1 MNTLEQPECSGVRA
15 GLDFVRDALAALALE
30 AAQAKPTPLFQ
41 LRLPRMPG
49 IVLLLKDESAHPS
62 GSLKHR
68 LARELLHD
76 ALRDGRLDRRRG
88 LVDASSGSTA
98 ISEAWFAQRLGL
110 PYCAVMPDGT
120 APRKIRAVH
129 DLAGECVLVGPRVD
143 ARRHAAVLARKLDA
157 CFLDQFGHAG
167 RMQPMPGVRDLAGEV
182 LSEIAARGL
191 PPAAW
196 FVCGAG
202 TGGTSSTIGRRL
214 RAEGGAARLCVAE
227 PEGTAF
233 ARGFRHREEPCC
245 APSSLIEG
253 VGRARIE
260 PGFAFERVDRVVE
273 IADETAIAAC
283 WLLAERIGRRYGGSS
298 GLDLAAALVL
308 AGELHAHAS
317 RASIVV
323 VLGDDGNRYAETIY
337 DRRWLATNGIA
348 IDAARQRLRRH
359 FERAAA

>member
-1 MNTLEQPECSGVRA
+1 MNTPERPARNGARADSG
-15 GLDFVRDALAALALE
+15 FVRDALAALAAE
-30 AAQAKPTPLFQ
+30 AAQARPTPLFE

-76 ALRDGRLDRRRG
+76 ALLDGRLDHRRG

-120 APRKIRAVH
+120 APRKIRALH
-129 DLAGECVLVGPRVD
+129 ELAGECVLVGPRVD
-143 ARRHAAVLARKLDA
+143 ARAHAARLARKLDA
-157 CFLDQFGHAG
+157 CFLDQFGRAG
-167 RMQPMPGVRDLAGEV
+167 RTQPIPGVRDLPGEV
-182 LSEIAARGL
+182 LSEVAARGL
-191 PPAAW
+191 PPPAW

-214 RAEGGAARLCVAE
+214 RMEGGAARLCVAE

-273 IADETAIAAC
+273 IADGTAIAAC
-283 WLLAERIGRRYGGSS
+283 WVLAERVGRRYGGSS
-298 GLDLAAALVL
+298 GLNLAAALVL
-308 AGELHAHAS
+308 AEEPRPRAS

-323 VLGDDGNRYAETIY
+323 VLGDDGERYAETIY

-348 IDAARQRLRRH
+348 IDAARLRLRRL
-359 FERAAA
+359 FEREAA